1 MNWKEIKEHYKMT
14 VTNLSK
20 KTGVPKRTL
29 EDWIAGRRTPPDYIT
44 KLLIEKLEETIEGQ
58 KRIEEEK
65 NPPEKIKVAID
76 DILEDI
82 PYPSKTFSDWTL
94 YDELEDIQTDIELI
108 TEHQD
113 EIPEKYIKRLSKIID
128 RLKRILE

>member
-1 MNWKEIKEHYKMT
+1 MNWKEIKEHYQMT
-14 VTNLSK
+14 VKNLSK
-20 KTGVPKRTL
+20 RTGVPKRTL

-44 KLLIEKLEETIEGQ
+44 KLLIEKLEETLEGQ
-58 KRIEEEK
+58 KRIEEEE
-65 NPPEKIKVAID
+65 NPPKKLKVAID
-76 DILEDI
+76 DILDDI

-108 TEHQD
+108 AEHQD

-128 RLKRILE
+128 RLERILE